1 MFCYQVLLTT
11 NLSSNSRKP
20 KGTVLGAY
28 HTQKTNLHQL
38 HSDLS
43 GLEERQS
50 QRLYVKRSNP
60 DKDDTG
66 STP

>member
-20 KGTVLGAY
+20 KGTVLGAH
-28 HTQKTNLHQL
+28 HTQKANLHQL

-50 QRLYVKRSNP
+50 QRLFVKRSNP